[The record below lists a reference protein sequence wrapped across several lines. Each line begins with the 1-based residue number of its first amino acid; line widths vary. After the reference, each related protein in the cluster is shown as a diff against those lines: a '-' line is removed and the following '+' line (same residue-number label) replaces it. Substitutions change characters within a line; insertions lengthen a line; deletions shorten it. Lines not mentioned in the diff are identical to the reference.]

1 MAKLTLQRFPDPRPE
16 YNAQQSAELIRQLE
30 ELIQQL
36 NTQYTQDTLDESF
49 RRAVF
54 FATGGTTTD

>member
-16 YNAQQSAELIRQLE
+16 YDAQQSAELIRQLE
-30 ELIQQL
+30 EMIQQL
-36 NTQYTQDTLDESF
+36 NTQYTEDTKEEAT
-49 RRAVF
+49 RRSVF